1 MVTWNIKK
9 NNECWGPSGS
19 VDLGVVRVIAGDRM
33 YYHRDPQQKL
43 WCYAVILSAA
53 NVQSEQRSRSVS
65 TRVVVPPLRRVHQ
78 TSALEFTSPKTN
90 HTSGSMWMLQGPNS
104 DLPFSCSNTWLR
116 MAARCKLLRAEVWI
130 VLTERGNLVLNFKL
144 NPDVIRSSAHLALTR
159 GSWSSRRY
167 PPDPRFHAWRVGK
180 CRKLH

>member
-1 MVTWNIKK
+1 MTWNIKK

-43 WCYAVILSAA
+43 WCFYLPRTYRA
-53 NVQSEQRSRSVS
+53 NKEAERKYTCRG
-65 TRVVVPPLRRVHQ
+65 PPLRRVHQ
-78 TSALEFTSPKTN
+78 TSALEFTSPKTS

-104 DLPFSCSNTWLR
+104 DLPFSFSNTWLR
-116 MAARCKLLRAEVWI
+116 MAARCKVLRAEVWI
-130 VLTERGNLVLNFKL
+130 VLTERGNFVLNFKL

-167 PPDPRFHAWRVGK
+167 PPDLRFHAWRVGK

>member
-1 MVTWNIKK
+1 MNVEVLRDRLILGSCGLSQVTGCITTGTHNR
-9 NNECWGPSGS
+9 NSGAMPWFY
-19 VDLGVVRVIAGDRM
+19 LPRTYR
-33 YYHRDPQQKL
+33 
-43 WCYAVILSAA
+43 A
-53 NVQSEQRSRSVS
+53 NKEAERKYTCRG
-65 TRVVVPPLRRVHQ
+65 PPLRRVHQ
-78 TSALEFTSPKTN
+78 TSALEFTSPKTS

-104 DLPFSCSNTWLR
+104 DAPFSCSNTWLR

-130 VLTERGNLVLNFKL
+130 VLTERGNFVLNFKL

-167 PPDPRFHAWRVGK
+167 PPDLRFLAWRVGK

>member
-1 MVTWNIKK
+1 MTWNIKK
-9 NNECWGPSGS
+9 NNECNIRSRIGWSWG
-19 VDLGVVRVIAGDRM
+19 RAGYRRWQDVL
-33 YYHRDPQQKL
+33 PQGPTIIL
-43 WCYAVILSAA
+43 WCYAVILPAA

-78 TSALEFTSPKTN
+78 TSALEFTSPKTS

-104 DLPFSCSNTWLR
+104 DLPFSFSNTWLR

-167 PPDPRFHAWRVGK
+167 PPDLRFHARV
-180 CRKLH
+180 H